1 MQITDINKT
10 LPVLDK
16 KTLTAGQYEFAK
28 AQSDMIKKT
37 IENVLY
43 GVSAGFQQFWT
54 PNLDCTTEEKFQS
67 LGTSLKMF
75 FVAHEKMAL
84 TLNELAIAA
93 NAKLPEEHQIQPL
106 VLPDIGTITFKED
119 GSLLSYTPPI
129 VPPVEPSPV

>member
-37 IENVLY
+37 IESVFY
-43 GVSAGFQQFWT
+43 GVSTGFQQFWT
-54 PNLDCTTEEKFQS
+54 PNSDCTTEEKFES

-84 TLNELAIAA
+84 TLNELAVAA
-93 NAKLPEEHQIQPL
+93 NAKLPVEHQIQPL
-106 VLPDIGTITFKED
+106 ILPDVGALTFKED
-119 GSLLSYTPPI
+119 GSLLSYTPP
-129 VPPVEPSPV
+129 VVTQVTP